1 MSNRRNYLRTPYQM
15 ECILSDRFGD
25 IKSQT
30 VNVSI
35 LGLRVLIN
43 ETTPFKIGDRLSA
56 YITSMQYH
64 SLAEVRWT
72 EKDFNKNTT
81 RIGLKLS
88 TSLV

>member
-1 MSNRRNYLRTPYQM
+1 M

-30 VNVSI
+30 INVSI

-43 ETTPFKIGDRLSA
+43 ETAPFEIGDRLSA

-72 EKDFNKNTT
+72 KEDANSNST
-81 RIGLKLS
+81 RVGLQLLS
-88 TSLV
+88 SLL